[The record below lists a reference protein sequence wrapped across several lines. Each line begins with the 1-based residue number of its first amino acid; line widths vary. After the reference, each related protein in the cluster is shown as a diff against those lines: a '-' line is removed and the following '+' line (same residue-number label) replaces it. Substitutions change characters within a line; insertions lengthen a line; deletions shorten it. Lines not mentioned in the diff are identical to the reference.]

1 MKKLFNL
8 KRLIQFYSSLS
19 LKSRIAL
26 LLSIGTLIPLIF
38 TAFFSYNTMSTILKN
53 KMYSTFNSDLQ
64 QIRLSMENTINDM
77 NYVSQQIYFS
87 ENIRYKLNSYLEL
100 EESYE
105 RTALYND
112 INKELNLISFS
123 NPNIGLSLIYI
134 ENDDQYLFNSQA
146 VEKEFSIR
154 NEPLLIEGYKINN
167 FGPHFS
173 MERFNE
179 NYVLSTVR
187 KLDIDSKD
195 DAYLYIESNL
205 NLAKDIIEIENVLN
219 HTNYL
224 LINKDNQIIYS
235 ENQEYFPKNT
245 IFYDNNEKE
254 NHGTLNGFY
263 WFKESA
269 DRGWSIVSLIS
280 IAQYE
285 QEVNQWVILMINL
298 VILFVLISL
307 IVGLLLWK
315 TIYKPLKQF
324 NSEIKLMS
332 NNNFHSEIVSTS
344 IPEFV
349 ELTHHFRSM
358 KKQIM
363 NLIEEIK
370 IKERNRADL
379 EVEKLMHQINP
390 HFLMNTL
397 DTARWLSI
405 SGDRN
410 EVTHLLST
418 LNKLLYYNMGK
429 LGHLS
434 TLAEEIDSME
444 QYLQLQQIRY
454 DFTYTINNHIDEELL
469 DSSVPRF
476 ILQPLVENSIY
487 HGLVDDGKITVTVNR
502 LGNQM
507 ILMVSDNGR
516 GISKE
521 NIIKLLNEPAADQQK
536 NGMGIG
542 LNYVKR
548 IIERTFGDTAS
559 IEIRSEIDKGTT
571 VILKIPMMR

>member
-1 MKKLFNL
+1 MNRFLSPKH
-8 KRLIQFYSSLS
+8 LIRFYSSLS

-53 KMYSTFNSDLQ
+53 KLYSTFNSDLQ

-87 ENIRYKLNSYLEL
+87 ENIRYKLISYLEL
-100 EESYE
+100 EDSYE

-134 ENDDQYLFNSQA
+134 ENDDQYLFNNQA
-146 VEKEFSIR
+146 VEEEFTIR
-154 NEPLLIEGYKINN
+154 NEPLLIKGYKIDN

-187 KLDIDSKD
+187 KLDIDSKN

-224 LINKDNQIIYS
+224 LVNEENKIIYS
-235 ENQEYFPKNT
+235 ENQEVFPENS
-245 IFYDNNEKE
+245 IFQDNNGGE
-254 NHGTLNGFY
+254 NYGTLNGFY

-269 DRGWSIVSLIS
+269 DRGWSVVSLIS
-280 IAQYE
+280 ISQYK
-285 QEVNQWVILMINL
+285 QEVNQWIILMINL

-315 TIYKPLKQF
+315 TIYRPLNQF
-324 NSEIKLMS
+324 NHEIKLIS
-332 NNNFHSEIVSTS
+332 NNNFHSEIVRTK

-349 ELTHHFRSM
+349 ELTDDFRNM

-363 NLIEEIK
+363 ILINEIK
-370 IKERNRADL
+370 VKERNRADL

-410 EVTHLLST
+410 EVTRLLSS

-434 TLAEEIDSME
+434 KISEEIDSME

-454 DFTYTINNHIDEELL
+454 DFTYTINHNIGKELL
-469 DSSVPRF
+469 NSPVPRF

-487 HGLVDDGKITVTVNR
+487 HGLVDDGKIQITINSKD
-502 LGNQM
+502 NQI
-507 ILMVSDNGR
+507 ILTVSDNGR

-521 NIIKLLNEPAADQQK
+521 NIDKLLNEPATDQK
-536 NGMGIG
+536 RNGMGIG

-548 IIERTFGDTAS
+548 IMERTYGNHAS
-559 IEIRSEIDKGTT
+559 IEIVSEINNGTT
-571 VILKIPMMR
+571 VMLKIPMVR

>member
-1 MKKLFNL
+1 MRRFFNP
-8 KRLIQFYSSLS
+8 KEIIHFYSSLS

-38 TAFFSYNTMSTILKN
+38 TALFSYHTMSTILKN
-53 KMYSTFNSDLQ
+53 KLYSTFNSDLQ
-64 QIRLSMENTINDM
+64 QIRLTLENTINDM

-87 ENIRYKLNSYLEL
+87 ENIRYKLNSYLED
-100 EESYE
+100 ENTYE

-134 ENDDQYLFNSQA
+134 DNDDQYLFNSQA
-146 VEKEFSIR
+146 VKGEFTVR
-154 NEPLLIEGYKINN
+154 NEPMLIKGYKIDN
-167 FGPHFS
+167 FGPHIS

-187 KLDIDSKD
+187 KLDIDSEN

-205 NLAKDIIEIENVLN
+205 ELAKDIIEIENVLN

-224 LINKDNQIIYS
+224 LLNEESEIIYS
-235 ENQEYFPKNT
+235 ENQEAFPRKST
-245 IFYDNNEKE
+245 FQDNSGGE
-254 NHGTLNGFY
+254 NYGTLNGFY
-263 WFKESA
+263 WFKEQA
-269 DRGWSIVSLIS
+269 DRGWSVVSLIS
-280 IAQYE
+280 ISQYK
-285 QEVNQWVILMINL
+285 QEINQWIIWMVNL

-315 TIYKPLKQF
+315 TIYKPLNQF
-324 NSEIKLMS
+324 NHEIKLMS
-332 NNNFHSEIVSTS
+332 NNNFHSEIVRTE
-344 IPEFV
+344 IPEFAK
-349 ELTHHFRSM
+349 LTHHFRDM

-363 NLIEEIK
+363 ILISEIK
-370 IKERNRADL
+370 VKERNRADL

-410 EVTHLLST
+410 EVTRLLSS

-434 TLAEEIDSME
+434 TISEEIDSME

-454 DFTYTINNHIDEELL
+454 DFTYKINDNIDKESLNL
-469 DSSVPRF
+469 SVPRF

-487 HGLVDDGKITVTVNR
+487 HGLVDDGVIELTVNCKD
-502 LGNQM
+502 NDI

-516 GISKE
+516 GMSKE
-521 NIIKLLNEPAADQQK
+521 NIDKLLNEPATDQK
-536 NGMGIG
+536 RNGMGIG

-548 IIERTFGDTAS
+548 IMERTYGDQAS
-559 IEIRSEIDKGTT
+559 IEIVSEINNGTT